1 MTIRILGDGTTR
13 VRFDDDPPFAVRRV
27 LIQAQAPDRPVFW
40 L

>member
-27 LIQAQAPDRPVFW
+27 LIQAKEGRQVFW